1 MIYIAVIVVA
11 YLVPAVISWLLS
23 RKLHKTTGVD
33 PNISDVVFTIFPV
46 INISYGVA
54 MFILMSIHLLTERRT
69 MHNFVK
75 RFFRL

>member
-33 PNISDVVFTIFPV
+33 PDITDVVAIVLPI
-46 INISYGVA
+46 INISYGAVV
-54 MFILMSIHLLTERRT
+54 FILMLIHLLTESRA
-69 MHNFVK
+69 MHTFVK
-75 RFFRL
+75 WFFRL

>member
-33 PNISDVVFTIFPV
+33 PDITDVVAIVLPI
-46 INISYGVA
+46 INISYGAVV
-54 MFILMSIHLLTERRT
+54 FILMLIHLLTERRT
-69 MHNFVK
+69 KHNFVK
-75 RFFRL
+75 RFFRI